1 MLNVKRVRHK
11 VNQNLY
17 LSGFSF
23 YINTPVL
30 TIGKQLVGRGWC
42 VLNGT
47 SERSVANDFNDKIFD
62 SDCFQKFNALNVSA
76 KSPVLLHGISGSLW
90 AFVAASLFRQSNGQV
105 LVLVDEQERAEK
117 LRDDCATIVGDAN
130 VQLCIVEPQ
139 HASQTMDMSA
149 PLSQIETLKGLLANT
164 PSIYIT
170 HATALGYLVPE
181 QKEFHRSVIELSV
194 SSPQNFVQLLASLSE
209 MGFERKQFVES
220 YGDFAVRGGILDI
233 FSFIGEHPVRVEFW
247 GDTIESIREFEV
259 VSQRS
264 IRELRSVSIIPDVL
278 GKQRAEQTAGSPR
291 HGVSLLSYFS
301 SETTILSED
310 MSLLQKNFDEFESE
324 GVAIDLTFDDVRKEM
339 EKFSRF
345 IHSPFQSS
353 PAQLDFQS
361 HSQPSVNGSMKILRE
376 KIAEFSGKGFEIVI
390 TSDRKEELERIQ
402 DLIEDDI
409 DQFSDV
415 SIQTEPD
422 ENIKE
427 NFDERPEIQTIN
439 PPNPYVHYSTESF
452 HSGFVFEP
460 AKIVLFTEHEIFNR
474 IKARAER
481 KRKRFKGISAKEL
494 HALRRGDYVTHVD
507 HGIGKFLGLEKINV
521 GGTEQEVAKL
531 EYAEKGNL
539 FVNLNYITRIQ
550 KYSSAEGHEPKLNKL
565 GSPDWERL
573 KARTKKKI
581 KDIARDLIKLYAQR
595 KMEPGFA
602 FDADSHW
609 QKEMEAS
616 FMYEDTPDQA
626 RTTIEMKADM
636 ESPHPMDRL
645 VCGDVGFGKTEI
657 AVRAAFKSVMNG
669 KQVGVLVP
677 TTILA
682 QQHFNTFAD
691 RLGRYPVRI
700 ALLSRFK
707 STKEIRESL
716 GKLAEGNIDIV
727 IGTHRLLSKD
737 VKFKDLGLLVIDEEQ
752 RFGVAAK
759 EKLRAMK
766 VSVDTLTLTATP
778 IPRTLHFSLMGARDL
793 SVINTP
799 PRNRLPIHTEIATYD
814 KKIIREAVVHEIR
827 RGGQVFIVTDKVSNI
842 DILTATLTQ
851 AIPEA
856 RFRFAHGQMEG
867 HELEKV
873 MIDFLERKF
882 DVLVT
887 TKIVESGVDI
897 PSVNTIIINRADKFG
912 LAELYQLRGRVGRAN
927 LQAYAYLL
935 VPPISS
941 LPKQT
946 LRRLQAIEE
955 FTELGSGLNL
965 AMRDLEI
972 RGAGNMLGGEQSGFI
987 MEMGFEMYTKILE
1000 DAIAELKEQEF
1011 AEVFAATTLE
1021 AKPRSSETQ
1030 IDADIEAYIPEFYIE
1045 SDTERLD
1052 VYRRLYK
1059 TSTQKEVDELKAEL
1073 SDRFGAAM
1081 EEVNDLFALASL
1093 RVIASRSGIRKAELN
1108 KRTLRLFLPAEEDK
1122 HFYESGIF
1130 QKMMA
1135 QISSM
1140 KEPQIQ
1146 LKQEGKN
1153 LFLQT
1158 FLKNAEGAERV
1169 NEAITVIEKLKT

>member
-1 MLNVKRVRHK
+1 MMNAD
-11 VNQNLY
+11 
-17 LSGFSF
+17 
-23 YINTPVL
+23 L
-30 TIGKQLVGRGWC
+30 T
-42 VLNGT
+42 T
-47 SERSVANDFNDKIFD
+47 KIFD
-62 SDCFQKFNALNVSA
+62 SPRFQKLNALNISA
-76 KSPVLLHGISGSLW
+76 ETPAVLHGIAGSLW
-90 AFVAASLFRQSNGQV
+90 AFVAVTLFRQSNGQV
-105 LVLVDEQERAEK
+105 LIVTDEQERAERM
-117 LRDDCATIVGDAN
+117 RDDCATLIGDAS
-130 VQLCIVEPQ
+130 VKLCIVEQQ
-139 HASQTMDMSA
+139 HASQALDVTA
-149 PLSQIETLKGLLANT
+149 PLSRIETLKALQANV
-164 PSIYIT
+164 PAVYIT
-170 HATALGYLVPE
+170 HAAALAFSVPDRA
-181 QKEFHRSVIELSV
+181 EFSRSIIELSLKKDHPFE
-194 SSPQNFVQLLASLSE
+194 SLLELLTGY
-209 MGFERKQFVES
+209 GFERKQFVET
-220 YGDFAVRGGILDI
+220 YGDIAVRGGILDI
-233 FSFIGEHPVRVEFW
+233 FPFLGENPVRIEFW

-259 VSQRS
+259 LSQRS
-264 IRELRSVSIIPDVL
+264 VRDLQSVSIVPDVL
-278 GKQRAEQTAGSPR
+278 KRKEDSADGSGR
-291 HGVSLLSYFS
+291 VTGVPFLSYLS
-301 SETTILSED
+301 PEAVILSED
-310 MSLLQKNFDEFESE
+310 PSLLMKEFDELEAE
-324 GVAIDLTFDDVRKEM
+324 GIAVDYPFDAVQKQIEEFARCV
-339 EKFSRF
+339 
-345 IHSPFQSS
+345 HSAFQASS
-353 PAQLDFQS
+353 ADIDFQS
-361 HSQPSVNGSMKILRE
+361 LSQPSVNGSIKVLKE
-376 KIAEFSGKGFEIVI
+376 KTAGLFDAGYDVLI

-402 DLIEDDI
+402 DLIEEEQPESEHNEDDEI
-409 DQFSDV
+409 DIIDNV
-415 SIQTEPD
+415 EGTEDLNASTAQPL
-422 ENIKE
+422 I
-427 NFDERPEIQTIN
+427 
-439 PPNPYVHYSTESF
+439 YSTDSF
-452 HSGFVFEP
+452 HSGFILP
-460 AKIVLFTEHEIFNR
+460 SAKVAVFTEHEIFNR

-481 KRKRFKGISAKEL
+481 KKKRFKGISAKEL
-494 HALRRGDYVTHVD
+494 HALRKGDFVTHVD
-507 HGIGKFLGLEKINV
+507 HGIGKFLGLEKIKV
-521 GGTEQEVAKL
+521 GGSEQEVAKL
-531 EYAEKGNL
+531 EYAEKGTL

-550 KYSSAEGHEPKLNKL
+550 KYSSSEGHEPKLNKL
-565 GSPDWERL
+565 GSPDWEKL

-581 KDIARDLIKLYAQR
+581 KDIARDLIKLYAKR

-602 FDADSHW
+602 FQPDTHW

-626 RTTIEMKADM
+626 RTTVEMKTDM

-657 AVRAAFKSVMNG
+657 AVRAAFKAVMNG
-669 KQVGVLVP
+669 KQAGVLVP

-682 QQHFNTFAD
+682 QQHFNTFSD

-707 STKEIRESL
+707 SPKEIKESL
-716 GKLAEGNIDIV
+716 KKLENGEVDII

-799 PRNRLPIHTEIATYD
+799 PRNRLPIHTEIATFD
-814 KKIIREAVVHEIR
+814 KKIIREAVIHEIH

-842 DILTATLTQ
+842 DTLTATFME

-867 HELEKV
+867 HELEAV
-873 MIDFLERKF
+873 MIDFLQRKF

-927 LQAYAYLL
+927 QQAFAYLL
-935 VPPISS
+935 VPPINS

-1000 DAIAELKEQEF
+1000 DAVTELKEQEF
-1011 AEVFAATTLE
+1011 ADVFAATIE
-1021 AKPRSSETQ
+1021 SKPRIIETQ
-1030 IDADIEAYIPEFYIE
+1030 VDADMEAYIPEFYVE

-1052 VYRRLYK
+1052 LYRRLYK
-1059 TSTQKEVDELKAEL
+1059 TGTQKEVDELKAEL
-1073 SDRFGAAM
+1073 TDRFGAPM
-1081 EEVNDLFALASL
+1081 DEVNDLFALAAV
-1093 RVIASRSGIRKAELN
+1093 RVLGSRSNIRKVELN
-1108 KRTLRLFLPAEEDK
+1108 KRTLRLYLPMEEDK
-1122 HFYESGIF
+1122 HFYESGAF
-1130 QKMMA
+1130 TDMMA
-1135 QISSM
+1135 KVSSIS
-1140 KEPQIQ
+1140 EPAVQ

-1158 FLKNAEGAERV
+1158 FLKHAEGSERIGETIV
-1169 NEAITVIEKLKT
+1169 LMEKLLV

>member
-1 MLNVKRVRHK
+1 MVAVD
-11 VNQNLY
+11 
-17 LSGFSF
+17 
-23 YINTPVL
+23 IN
-30 TIGKQLVGRGWC
+30 K
-42 VLNGT
+42 
-47 SERSVANDFNDKIFD
+47 KIFE
-62 SDCFQKFNALNVSA
+62 SEQFQILNAMNVTA
-76 KSPVLLHGISGSLW
+76 DKPAILHGIAGSLW
-90 AFVAASLFRQSNGQV
+90 AFIAVSLFRQANGQV
-105 LVLVDEQERAEK
+105 LVVVDEEERAEK
-117 LRDDCATIVGDAN
+117 LRDDCATIVGDAY
-130 VQLCIVEPQ
+130 VKLYAVEPH
-139 HASQTMDMSA
+139 HASQAMDMSA
-149 PLSQIETLKGLLANT
+149 PLSQIETLKALQANT
-164 PSIYIT
+164 SAIYIT
-170 HATALGYLVPE
+170 HAAALGFAVPE
-181 QKEFHRSVIELSV
+181 RQEFSRSVIDLAVKSDR
-194 SSPQNFVQLLASLSE
+194 NFEQLLAVLSE
-209 MGFERKQFVES
+209 QGFERKQFVES

-233 FSFIGEHPVRVEFW
+233 FPFIGEHPVRIEFW

-259 VSQRS
+259 ISQRS
-264 IRELRSVSIIPDVL
+264 IRDLQSVSIIPDVL
-278 GKQRAEQTAGSPR
+278 RGNSSDGTSAAPKRTE
-291 HGVSLLSYFS
+291 SLLSYFAPGVS
-301 SETTILSED
+301 IFVEESA
-310 MSLLQKNFDEFESE
+310 LLKKEFDEIESE
-324 GVAIDLTFDDVRKEM
+324 GIEID
-339 EKFSRF
+339 FSFEEVVKKIEQFPRW
-345 IHSPFQSS
+345 IHSPFQS
-353 PAQLDFQS
+353 AQADIDFQS
-361 HSQPSVNGSMKILRE
+361 QSQPSVNGSINILRE
-376 KIAEFSGKGFEIVI
+376 KISEFSENGFDVII
-390 TSDRKEELERIQ
+390 TSDRTEELERIQ
-402 DLIEDDI
+402 DLIEEEAVKPLKDLDNLADDGEGRFAVT
-409 DQFSDV
+409 DSDEQPV
-415 SIQTEPD
+415 LRI
-422 ENIKE
+422 I
-427 NFDERPEIQTIN
+427 
-439 PPNPYVHYSTESF
+439 YSTESF
-452 HSGFVFEP
+452 HSGFVFE
-460 AKIVLFTEHEIFNR
+460 AARVAVFTEHEIFNR
-474 IKARAER
+474 TKARAER

-494 HALRRGDYVTHVD
+494 QALRKGDYVTHVD
-507 HGIGKFLGLEKINV
+507 HGIGKFLGLEKIKV
-521 GGTEQEVAKL
+521 GGAEQEVAKL
-531 EYAEKGNL
+531 EYAEKGTL

-565 GSPDWERL
+565 GSPDWEKL

-581 KDIARDLIKLYAQR
+581 KDIARDLIKLYAKR

-602 FDADSHW
+602 FQPDTHW

-626 RTTIEMKADM
+626 RTTTEMKTDM

-657 AVRAAFKSVMNG
+657 AVRAAFKAVMNG
-669 KQVGVLVP
+669 KQAGVLVP

-682 QQHFNTFAD
+682 QQHFNTFSD

-707 STKEIRESL
+707 SAKEVKETLQKITA
-716 GKLAEGNIDIV
+716 GDVDVV

-799 PRNRLPIHTEIATYD
+799 PRNRLPIHTEIASYD
-814 KKIIREAVVHEIR
+814 KKIIREAVIHEIH

-842 DILTATLTQ
+842 DIFTGTLME

-935 VPPISS
+935 VPPISL

-955 FTELGSGLNL
+955 FTELGSGFNL

-1000 DAIAELKEQEF
+1000 DAVAELKEQEF
-1011 AEVFAATTLE
+1011 AEVFAAELSQPTKRTI
-1021 AKPRSSETQ
+1021 ETQ
-1030 IDADIEAYIPEFYIE
+1030 VDADIEAYIPEFYVE

-1052 VYRRLYK
+1052 LYRRLYK
-1059 TSTQKEVDELKAEL
+1059 TTTQKEVDELKAEL
-1073 SDRFGAAM
+1073 IDRFGEAM
-1081 EEVNDLFALASL
+1081 DEVNDLFSLASL
-1093 RVIASRSGIRKAELN
+1093 RVLGSRGNIRKVELN
-1108 KRTLRLFLPAEEDK
+1108 KRTLRLYLPLEEDTV
-1122 HFYESGIF
+1122 FYEGGLF
-1130 QKMMA
+1130 TGMMETVSA
-1135 QISSM
+1135 V
-1140 KEPQIQ
+1140 KEPLIQ

-1153 LFLQT
+1153 LFLQA
-1158 FLKNAEGAERV
+1158 FLKHAEGPDRV
-1169 NEAITVIEKLKT
+1169 KDAAAIMEKFIA

>member
-1 MLNVKRVRHK
+1 MCFKWTESLNNKSRT
-11 VNQNLY
+11 VNID
-17 LSGFSF
+17 
-23 YINTPVL
+23 INA
-30 TIGKQLVGRGWC
+30 R
-42 VLNGT
+42 
-47 SERSVANDFNDKIFD
+47 IFD
-62 SDCFQKFNALNVSA
+62 SGIFQKLNSVNVSPE
-76 KSPVLLHGISGSLW
+76 SPVPLHGIAGSLW
-90 AFVAASLFRQSNGQV
+90 AFVASALFRQANGQV
-105 LVLVDEQERAEK
+105 LVVTEDEERAEK
-117 LRDDCATIVGDAN
+117 LRDDCATILGDAL
-130 VQLCIVEPQ
+130 VRLCIVDHQ
-139 HASQTMDMSA
+139 HASQAMDMSA
-149 PLSQIETLKGLLANT
+149 PLSQIETMKALQSNT
-164 PSIYIT
+164 PAVYIT
-170 HATALGYLVPE
+170 HATALAFGLPDR
-181 QKEFHRSVIELSV
+181 QEFSRSVIELSV
-194 SSPQNFVQLLASLSE
+194 KSDRNFEELLAQLTE
-209 MGFERKQFVES
+209 YGFERKQFVES

-233 FSFIGEHPVRVEFW
+233 FPFIGEHPVRIEFW
-247 GDTIESIREFEV
+247 GDTVESIREFEV
-259 VSQRS
+259 LSQRS
-264 IRELRSVSIIPDVL
+264 IRELHAVSLIPDVL
-278 GKQRAEQTAGSPR
+278 RKKESLDGVEEKPQEK
-291 HGVSLLSYFS
+291 VSLLSYFS
-301 SETTILSED
+301 AETMVLLED
-310 MSLLQKNFDEFESE
+310 VSLLEKEFTELESE
-324 GVAIDLTFDDVRKEM
+324 GLRTDFTFDEVQSALAR
-339 EKFSRF
+339 FSRF
-345 IHSPFQSS
+345 THSAFHSS
-353 PAQLDFQS
+353 GALIDFRSQ
-361 HSQPSVNGSMKILRE
+361 SQPSVNGSMKVLRE
-376 KIAEFSGKGFEIVI
+376 KIAEYSEKGFEVII

-402 DLIEDDI
+402 DLIEQNDDESSEI
-409 DQFSDV
+409 GEQRSENRDRRSDEEEFS
-415 SIQTEPD
+415 SEPESSD
-422 ENIKE
+422 LK
-427 NFDERPEIQTIN
+427 PESSFSVQ
-439 PPNPYVHYSTESF
+439 YSTESF
-452 HSGFVFEP
+452 HSGFVFES
-460 AKIVLFTEHEIFNR
+460 AGIIILTEHEIFNR

-481 KRKRFKGISAKEL
+481 KRKRFKGLSSKEL
-494 HALRRGDYVTHVD
+494 QALRKGDYVTHID
-507 HGIGKFLGLEKINV
+507 HGIGKFLGLEKIKV
-521 GGTEQEVAKL
+521 GGAEQEVAKL
-531 EYAEKGNL
+531 EYAEKGTL

-565 GSPDWERL
+565 GSPDWEKL

-581 KDIARDLIKLYAQR
+581 KDIARDLIKLYAKR
-595 KMEPGFA
+595 KMEPGFP
-602 FDADSHW
+602 FQADTHW

-616 FMYEDTPDQA
+616 FMYDDTPDQA
-626 RTTIEMKADM
+626 RTTTEVKADM

-682 QQHFNTFAD
+682 QQHFNTFSD

-707 STKEIRESL
+707 STKEIKESL
-716 GKLAEGNIDIV
+716 KKLENGELDII

-752 RFGVAAK
+752 RFGVSAK

-799 PRNRLPIHTEIATYD
+799 PRNRLPIHTEIATFD
-814 KKIIREAVVHEIR
+814 KKIIREAVIHEIH

-842 DILTATLTQ
+842 ETLTATFAE

-856 RFRFAHGQMEG
+856 RFRVAHGQMEG
-867 HELEKV
+867 HELEAV

-935 VPPISS
+935 VPPINS

-1000 DAIAELKEQEF
+1000 DAVAELKEQEF
-1011 AEVFAATTLE
+1011 AEVFADTLKE
-1021 AKPRSSETQ
+1021 VKPRLIETQ
-1030 IDADIEAYIPEFYIE
+1030 VDADVEAYLPEFYVE

-1052 VYRRLYK
+1052 LYRRLYK
-1059 TSTQKEVDELKAEL
+1059 TSSQQEVDALKAEL
-1073 SDRFGAAM
+1073 SDRFGTAM
-1081 EEVNDLFALASL
+1081 EEVDNLFALAAL
-1093 RVIASRSGIRKAELN
+1093 RVLGSRTNIRKVELN
-1108 KRTLRLFLPAEEDK
+1108 KRTLRLYLPTEDDK

-1130 QKMMA
+1130 TEMMA
-1135 QISSM
+1135 NVSAV

-1146 LKQEGKN
+1146 VKQEGRN
-1153 LFLQT
+1153 LFLQS
-1158 FLKNAEGAERV
+1158 FMKHAEGIERIS
-1169 NEAITVIEKLKT
+1169 ETIALIEKITM

>member
-1 MLNVKRVRHK
+1 MT
-11 VNQNLY
+11 
-17 LSGFSF
+17 GD
-23 YINTPVL
+23 INT
-30 TIGKQLVGRGWC
+30 
-42 VLNGT
+42 
-47 SERSVANDFNDKIFD
+47 KIFD
-62 SDCFQKFNALNVSA
+62 SELFQRLNAVNVSPEH
-76 KSPVLLHGISGSLW
+76 PVLLHGIAGSLW
-90 AFVAASLFRQSNGQV
+90 AFVASALFRQANGQV
-105 LVLVDEQERAEK
+105 LVVVADEERAEK
-117 LRDDCATIVGDAN
+117 LRDDCATILGDAL
-130 VQLCIVEPQ
+130 VRLCIVDHR
-139 HASQTMDMSA
+139 HASQAMDMSG
-149 PLSQIETLKGLLANT
+149 PLSQIETMKALQSNT
-164 PSIYIT
+164 PAVYIT
-170 HATALGYLVPE
+170 HATALGFGLPDR
-181 QKEFHRSVIELSV
+181 QEFSRSVIELSV
-194 SSPQNFVQLLASLSE
+194 KSDRNFEDLLIQLTE
-209 MGFERKQFVES
+209 YGFERKPFVES

-233 FSFIGEHPVRVEFW
+233 FPFIGEHPVRIEFW
-247 GDTIESIREFEV
+247 GDTVESIREFEV
-259 VSQRS
+259 LSQRS
-264 IRELRSVSIIPDVL
+264 IRDLHAVSLIPDVL
-278 GKQRAEQTAGSPR
+278 RKKEVKEGIQEESETK
-291 HGVSLLSYFS
+291 VSLLSYFS
-301 SETTILSED
+301 SETMVLSED
-310 MSLLQKNFDEFESE
+310 PSLLEKEFIEMESE
-324 GVAIDLTFDDVRKEM
+324 GLTTDFSFDEVRTGM
-339 EKFSRF
+339 DRFAQF
-345 IHSPFQSS
+345 IHSPFNSS
-353 PAQLDFQS
+353 AAAIDFHAQ
-361 HSQPSVNGSMKILRE
+361 SQPSVNGSMKVLRE
-376 KIAEFSGKGFEIVI
+376 KIAEFSDRGFDVII

-402 DLIEDDI
+402 DLIE
-409 DQFSDV
+409 
-415 SIQTEPD
+415 QTES
-422 ENIKE
+422 ENTDDSIE
-427 NFDERPEIQTIN
+427 MSDDNEISVDPETSN
-439 PPNPYVHYSTESF
+439 LKPETVFSLTYSTESF
-452 HSGFVFEP
+452 HSGFVFES
-460 AKIVLFTEHEIFNR
+460 ARTVIFTEHEIFNR
-474 IKARAER
+474 IKARAEK
-481 KRKRFKGISAKEL
+481 KRKRFKGLSSKEL
-494 HALRRGDYVTHVD
+494 QALRRGDYVTHVD
-507 HGIGKFLGLEKINV
+507 HGIGKFLGLEKIKV
-521 GGTEQEVAKL
+521 GGAEQEVAKL
-531 EYAEKGNL
+531 EYAEKGTL

-550 KYSSAEGHEPKLNKL
+550 KYSSSEGHEPKLNKL
-565 GSPDWERL
+565 GSPDWEKL

-581 KDIARDLIKLYAQR
+581 KDIARDLIKLYAKR
-595 KMEPGFA
+595 RMEPGFA
-602 FDADSHW
+602 FQPDTHW

-616 FMYEDTPDQA
+616 FMYDDTPDQA
-626 RTTIEMKADM
+626 KTTTEVKADM

-682 QQHFNTFAD
+682 QQHFNTFSD

-707 STKEIRESL
+707 SSKEIKESL
-716 GKLAEGNIDIV
+716 KRLEAGEIDII
-727 IGTHRLLSKD
+727 IGTHRILSKD
-737 VKFKDLGLLVIDEEQ
+737 VKFKELGLLVIDEEQ

-799 PRNRLPIHTEIATYD
+799 PRNRLPIHTEIATFD
-814 KKIIREAVVHEIR
+814 KKIIREAVIHEIH

-842 DILTATLTQ
+842 DTLTATFME

-867 HELEKV
+867 HELEAV

-935 VPPISS
+935 VPPINL

-1000 DAIAELKEQEF
+1000 DAVAELKEQEF
-1011 AEVFAATTLE
+1011 ADVFAETLKE
-1021 AKPRSSETQ
+1021 PKVRLMETQ
-1030 IDADIEAYIPEFYIE
+1030 VDADVEAYLPEFYVE

-1052 VYRRLYK
+1052 IYRRLYK

-1073 SDRFGAAM
+1073 IDRFGAAM
-1081 EEVNDLFALASL
+1081 EEVDDLFALASL
-1093 RVIASRSGIRKAELN
+1093 RVLGSRTNIRKVELN
-1108 KRTLRLFLPAEEDK
+1108 KRTLRLYLPLEEDK

-1130 QKMMA
+1130 TDMMA
-1135 QISSM
+1135 KVSAV
-1140 KEPQIQ
+1140 KEPQVQ
-1146 LKQEGKN
+1146 LKQEGRN
-1153 LFLQT
+1153 LFLQS
-1158 FLKNAEGAERV
+1158 FLKHTEGIERIT
-1169 NEAITVIEKLKT
+1169 EAISLIEKITS

>member
-1 MLNVKRVRHK
+1 MRFKRT
-11 VNQNLY
+11 
-17 LSGFSF
+17 
-23 YINTPVL
+23 NT
-30 TIGKQLVGRGWC
+30 
-42 VLNGT
+42 
-47 SERSVANDFNDKIFD
+47 ESVTNDIYSNIFD
-62 SDCFQKFNALNVSA
+62 SEHFQRLNALNVSA
-76 KSPVLLHGISGSLW
+76 KNPAVLHGIFGSLW
-90 AFVAASLFRQSNGQV
+90 AFVAVALYRQANGQV
-105 LVLVDEQERAEK
+105 LVVLDEPERAEK
-117 LRDDCATIVGDAN
+117 LRDDCATIIGDAN
-130 VQLCIVEPQ
+130 VKLCIVESQ
-139 HASQTMDMSA
+139 HASQAMDMSA
-149 PLSQIETLKGLLANT
+149 TLSQIETMKALQANI
-164 PSIYIT
+164 PAIYIT
-170 HATALGYLVPE
+170 HATALGFGVPDR
-181 QKEFHRSVIELSV
+181 QAFSKAVIELSAKTDH
-194 SSPQNFVQLLASLSE
+194 NFEQLLAALSDF
-209 MGFERKQFVES
+209 GFERKQFVES
-220 YGDFAVRGGILDI
+220 YGDFALRGGILDI
-233 FSFIGEHPVRVEFW
+233 FPFIGEHPVRIEFW

-259 VSQRS
+259 LSQRS
-264 IRELRSVSIIPDVL
+264 IRELQSVSIIPDVL
-278 GKQRAEQTAGSPR
+278 KKNRSEESNEKNKNN
-291 HGVSLLSYFS
+291 VSLFSYFS
-301 SETTILSED
+301 PDATILSED
-310 MSLLQKNFDEFESE
+310 PSLLQKEFDELELE
-324 GVAIDLTFDDVRKEM
+324 GVPVDFSFEDVLKSSES
-339 EKFSRF
+339 FSRF
-345 IHSPFQSS
+345 THAAFQVSQ
-353 PAQLDFQS
+353 AQIDFQS
-361 HSQPSVNGSMKILRE
+361 QSQPSVNGSIKILRE
-376 KIAEFSGKGFEIVI
+376 KISEFSEKGFSVII

-402 DLIEDDI
+402 DLIEEER
-409 DQFSDV
+409 DQISDV
-415 SIQTEPD
+415 RDQKVDFSEQMSEDRELPIPIETEIGTED
-422 ENIKE
+422 FKDSAFHQVI
-427 NFDERPEIQTIN
+427 
-439 PPNPYVHYSTESF
+439 YSTESF
-452 HSGFVFEP
+452 HSGFVFES
-460 AKIVLFTEHEIFNR
+460 AKIAIFTEHEIFNR
-474 IKARAER
+474 VKARAER
-481 KRKRFKGISAKEL
+481 KRRRFKGLSAKEL
-494 HALRRGDYVTHVD
+494 HALRKGDYVTHID
-507 HGIGKFLGLEKINV
+507 HGIGKFLGLEKISV
-521 GGTEQEVAKL
+521 GGNEQEVAKL
-531 EYAEKGNL
+531 EYAEKGTL

-565 GSPDWERL
+565 GSLDWEKL

-581 KDIARDLIKLYAQR
+581 KDIARDLIKLYAKR

-602 FDADSHW
+602 FQSDTHW

-626 RTTIEMKADM
+626 RTTIEVKADM

-657 AVRAAFKSVMNG
+657 AVRAAFKTVMNG

-682 QQHFNTFAD
+682 QQHFNTFSD

-707 STKEIRESL
+707 SPKEIKESL
-716 GKLAEGNIDIV
+716 QKLSDGEIDIV

-737 VKFKDLGLLVIDEEQ
+737 VKFKELGLLVIDEEQ
-752 RFGVAAK
+752 RFGVSAK

-799 PRNRLPIHTEIATYD
+799 PRNRLPIHTEIATFD
-814 KKIIREAVVHEIR
+814 KKIIREAVVHEIH

-842 DILTATLTQ
+842 DILTATLTET
-851 AIPEA
+851 IPEA

-935 VPPISS
+935 VPPISL

-1000 DAIAELKEQEF
+1000 DAVAELKEQEF
-1011 AEVFAATTLE
+1011 AEVFATTSLE
-1021 AKPRSSETQ
+1021 VKQRLIETQ
-1030 IDADIEAYIPEFYIE
+1030 VDADIEAYIPEFYVE

-1052 VYRRLYK
+1052 IYRRLYK
-1059 TSTQKEVDELKAEL
+1059 TANQKEVDELKAEL
-1073 SDRFGAAM
+1073 TDRFGAPM
-1081 EEVNDLFALASL
+1081 EEVDSLFSLAAV
-1093 RVIASRSGIRKAELN
+1093 RVLGSQSNIRKVELN
-1108 KRTLRLFLPAEEDK
+1108 KRTLRLFLPLEEDK
-1122 HFYESGIF
+1122 HFYENGIF
-1130 QKMMA
+1130 TNMMA
-1135 QISSM
+1135 SVSSI

-1158 FLKNAEGAERV
+1158 YLKHAEGVERV
-1169 NEAITVIEKLKT
+1169 NDAMIIIEKLKQ

>member
-1 MLNVKRVRHK
+1 MPNDIHK
-11 VNQNLY
+11 
-17 LSGFSF
+17 
-23 YINTPVL
+23 
-30 TIGKQLVGRGWC
+30 
-42 VLNGT
+42 
-47 SERSVANDFNDKIFD
+47 KIFD
-62 SDCFQKFNALNVSA
+62 SPHFQKLTSLNVSA
-76 KSPVLLHGISGSLW
+76 GNPVQLHGLYGSLW
-90 AFVAASLFRQSNGQV
+90 AFVAVALFRQGNGQV
-105 LVLVDEQERAEK
+105 LVVLEEQEHAEK
-117 LRDDCATIVGDAN
+117 LRDDCASIIGDAN
-130 VQLCIVEPQ
+130 VKLCTVEPQ
-139 HASQTMDMSA
+139 HASEAMDMSA
-149 PLSQIETLKGLLANT
+149 LLSQIETLKALQTNT
-164 PSIYIT
+164 PAIYIT
-170 HATALGYLVPE
+170 HATALGIGVPDR
-181 QKEFHRSVIELSV
+181 QEFSKSVIELS
-194 SSPQNFVQLLASLSE
+194 SKTDHNFEQLLASLSGQ
-209 MGFERKQFVES
+209 GFERKQFVES
-220 YGDFAVRGGILDI
+220 YGDFAVRGGILDV
-233 FSFIGEHPVRVEFW
+233 FPFIGEHPVRIEFW
-247 GDTIESIREFEV
+247 GDTVESIREFEV
-259 VSQRS
+259 LSQRS
-264 IRELRSVSIIPDVL
+264 IRELQSVSIIPDVL
-278 GKQRAEQTAGSPR
+278 RNKDTEQTAGTQSKKI
-291 HGVSLLSYFS
+291 SLLSYFLS
-301 SETTILSED
+301 DAVILSED
-310 MSLLQKNFDEFESE
+310 TPLLKKEFDERVAEGSATDFSFEE
-324 GVAIDLTFDDVRKEM
+324 VLKEI
-339 EKFSRF
+339 ERFPHF

-353 PAQLDFQS
+353 HALIDFQS
-361 HSQPSVNGSMKILRE
+361 HSQPSVNGSIKMLRE
-376 KIAEFSGKGFEIVI
+376 KIGEFSGKGCEVII

-402 DLIEDDI
+402 DLIEEERDEPPDVADSISEDFIPVDDSER
-409 DQFSDV
+409 DAAVVKQNDVQFQPV
-415 SIQTEPD
+415 T
-422 ENIKE
+422 
-427 NFDERPEIQTIN
+427 
-439 PPNPYVHYSTESF
+439 YSTESF
-452 HSGFVFEP
+452 HSGFVFES
-460 AKIVLFTEHEIFNR
+460 AKIVIFTEHEIFNR

-494 HALRRGDYVTHVD
+494 HALRKGDYVTHVD
-507 HGIGKFLGLEKINV
+507 HGIGKFLGLEKIRV
-521 GGTEQEVAKL
+521 GGAEQEVAKL
-531 EYAEKGNL
+531 EYAEKGAL

-550 KYSSAEGHEPKLNKL
+550 KYSSSEGHEPKLNKL

-581 KDIARDLIKLYAQR
+581 KDIARDLIKIYAKR

-602 FDADSHW
+602 FQADTHW

-626 RTTIEMKADM
+626 RTTVEMKADM

-682 QQHFNTFAD
+682 QQHYNTFSD

-707 STKEIRESL
+707 SAKEIKESL
-716 GKLAEGNIDIV
+716 RKISDGEVDVV

-814 KKIIREAVVHEIR
+814 KKIIREAVIHEIH
-827 RGGQVFIVTDKVSNI
+827 RGGQVFIVTDKISTI
-842 DILTATLTQ
+842 DILTSTLME

-856 RFRFAHGQMEG
+856 RFRLAHGQLEG
-867 HELEKV
+867 HDLEQV

-935 VPPISS
+935 VPPIHS

-1000 DAIAELKEQEF
+1000 DAVAELKEQEF
-1011 AEVFAATTLE
+1011 ADVFAAETGARTQMV
-1021 AKPRSSETQ
+1021 ETQ
-1030 IDADIEAYIPEFYIE
+1030 VDADVEAYIPEFYVE

-1052 VYRRLYK
+1052 IYRRLYK
-1059 TSTQKEVDELKAEL
+1059 TSAQKEVDELKAEL
-1073 SDRFGAAM
+1073 TDRFGAAM
-1081 EEVNDLFALASL
+1081 EEVDNLFFLASL
-1093 RVIASRSGIRKAELN
+1093 RVLGAQSDIRKVELN
-1108 KRTLRLFLPAEEDK
+1108 KRVLRLYLPFEEDK
-1122 HFYESGIF
+1122 HFYEGGLF
-1130 QKMMA
+1130 QDMMA
-1135 QISSM
+1135 KVSAM
-1140 KEPQIQ
+1140 KEPQVQ

-1153 LFLQT
+1153 LFLQA
-1158 FLKNAEGAERV
+1158 FVKQSEGNERISD
-1169 NEAITVIEKLKT
+1169 AILVIEKIRS

>member
-1 MLNVKRVRHK
+1 MKSGIDGIINV
-11 VNQNLY
+11 NENLCPFN
-17 LSGFSF
+17 FSF
-23 YINTPVL
+23 YLPIPVL
-30 TIGKQLVGRGWC
+30 TSLHRPVGRGC
-42 VLNGT
+42 SVLND
-47 SERSVANDFNDKIFD
+47 RSWESSFMPKDISAKIFE
-62 SDCFQKFNALNVSA
+62 SPQFQQLNSLNVSA
-76 KSPVLLHGISGSLW
+76 GEPAVLHGIAGSLW
-90 AFVAASLFRQSNGQV
+90 AFVAVSLFRQANGQV
-105 LVLVDEQERAEK
+105 LVVVDEQERAER
-117 LRDDCATIVGDAN
+117 LRDDCAAIIGDAN
-130 VQLCIVEPQ
+130 VKLCIVEPQ
-139 HASQTMDMSA
+139 HASQAMDVTA
-149 PLSQIETLKGLLANT
+149 PLSQIETLKALQTNVPAV
-164 PSIYIT
+164 YIT
-170 HATALGYLVPE
+170 HATALGFSVPDRN
-181 QKEFHRSVIELSV
+181 EFSRSVIELSAKTDH
-194 SSPQNFVQLLASLSE
+194 PFEQLLEVLTGF
-209 MGFERKQFVES
+209 GFERKQFVET
-220 YGDFAVRGGILDI
+220 YGDIAVRGGILDI
-233 FSFIGEHPVRVEFW
+233 FPFIGEHPVRIEFW

-259 VSQRS
+259 LSQRS
-264 IRELRSVSIIPDVL
+264 IRELQLVSIVPDVL
-278 GKQRAEQTAGSPR
+278 RRKREEVQGTEERRTS
-291 HGVSLLSYFS
+291 VSLLSYFS
-301 SETTILSED
+301 SEAVILID
-310 MSLLQKNFDEFESE
+310 DPLLLKKEFDELDAE
-324 GVAIDLTFDDVRKEM
+324 GVRTDYTFDDVQQQLVPFTRY
-339 EKFSRF
+339 
-345 IHSPFQSS
+345 IHSAFQAS
-353 PAQLDFQS
+353 AATIDFQS
-361 HSQPSVNGSMKILRE
+361 QSQPSVNGSIKILKE
-376 KIAEFSGKGFEIVI
+376 KAAELSDKGFDVVI
-390 TSDRKEELERIQ
+390 TSDRQEELERIRE
-402 DLIEDDI
+402 LIEEERPATNGEEVEYPGDENG
-409 DQFSDV
+409 SEEV
-415 SIQTEPD
+415 PD
-422 ENIKE
+422 EAASQI
-427 NFDERPEIQTIN
+427 I
-439 PPNPYVHYSTESF
+439 YSTDSF
-452 HSGFVFEP
+452 HSGFIFAS
-460 AKIVLFTEHEIFNR
+460 AKLALFTEHEIFNR

-494 HALRRGDYVTHVD
+494 HALRKGDYVTHVD
-507 HGIGKFLGLEKINV
+507 HGIGKFLGLEKIRV
-521 GGTEQEVAKL
+521 GGAEQEVAKL
-531 EYAEKGNL
+531 EYAEKGTL

-550 KYSSAEGHEPKLNKL
+550 KYSSSEGHEPKLNKL
-565 GSPDWERL
+565 GSPDWEKL

-581 KDIARDLIKLYAQR
+581 KDIARDLIKLYAKR

-602 FDADSHW
+602 FQADTHW

-626 RTTIEMKADM
+626 KTTIELKTDM

-669 KQVGVLVP
+669 KQAGILVP

-682 QQHFNTFAD
+682 QQHFNTFSD

-707 STKEIRESL
+707 SPKEIKESL
-716 GKLAEGNIDIV
+716 ARLAAGEIDII

-799 PRNRLPIHTEIATYD
+799 PRNRLPIHTEIATFD
-814 KKIIREAVVHEIR
+814 KKIIREAVVHEIH

-842 DILTATLTQ
+842 DILTATLTE

-867 HELEKV
+867 HELEAV

-935 VPPISS
+935 VPPINS

-1000 DAIAELKEQEF
+1000 DAVAELKEQEF
-1011 AEVFAATTLE
+1011 ADVFADAAET
-1021 AKPRSSETQ
+1021 KPKTIETQ
-1030 IDADIEAYIPEFYIE
+1030 VDADVEALIPEFYVE

-1052 VYRRLYK
+1052 IYRRLYK
-1059 TSTQKEVDELKAEL
+1059 TSSQKEVDELKAEL
-1073 SDRFGAAM
+1073 TDRFGAAM
-1081 EEVNDLFALASL
+1081 EEVDDLFALAGL
-1093 RVIASRSGIRKAELN
+1093 RVLGSNANIRKVELN
-1108 KRTLRLFLPAEEDK
+1108 KRTLRLYLPMEDDK
-1122 HFYESGIF
+1122 HFYESGAF
-1130 QKMMA
+1130 TDMMA
-1135 QISSM
+1135 SVSAL
-1140 KEPQIQ
+1140 KEPQVQ

-1158 FLKNAEGAERV
+1158 LLKHAEGSERIV
-1169 NEAITVIEKLKT
+1169 EAKILIEKIAS